1 MNHPHEMLS
10 AYLDGEL
17 VPAERVGVTTHLA
30 DCADCR
36 AELDELAGTRR
47 TIRGLPVLE
56 LPDGV
61 IPAPEPVRLARRRG
75 RVVAWAASLAAV
87 GVVTVGVLAGGG
99 SPAPAFDLDAL
110 LDRHTARVVVDPGIS
125 TVRGPVGS
133 P

>member
-1 MNHPHEMLS
+1 MNHPHDLLS

-17 VPAERVGVTTHLA
+17 APVDRVGVTGHLA

-36 AELDELAGTRR
+36 GELDGLAGTRSAV
-47 TIRGLPVLE
+47 RGLPVLQ

-61 IPAPEPVRLARRRG
+61 IPAPEPIRLARRRG
-75 RVVAWAASLAAV
+75 RVVAWAASAAAV
-87 GVVTVGVLAGGG
+87 GVVTVGVLAGGS

-110 LDRHTARVVVDPGIS
+110 VERHTARVVVDPGIS